1 MDINLKNK
9 YNLARRTFIFA
20 KGVRDYVD
28 KLPRKI
34 TNTEIG
40 RQLIRSAGSVGANY
54 IEANEAL
61 SKKDFLMRIKICKKE
76 IKESRYW
83 LELSTPNNEY
93 SDIKSHL
100 ICESTQL
107 LKIFATIVN
116 KAKL

>member
-1 MDINLKNK
+1 MNSDKK
-9 YNLARRTFIFA
+9 YDLDKRTFMLA

-34 TNTEIG
+34 TTTEIG
-40 RQLIRSAGSVGANY
+40 RQLIRSPGSVGSNY